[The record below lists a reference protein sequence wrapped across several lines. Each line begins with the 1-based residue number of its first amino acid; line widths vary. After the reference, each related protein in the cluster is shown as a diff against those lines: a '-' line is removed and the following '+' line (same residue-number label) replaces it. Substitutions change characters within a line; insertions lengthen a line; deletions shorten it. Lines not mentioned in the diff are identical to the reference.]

1 MRAPPG
7 AGRLTLLGVSD
18 ASDLRNRRVPN
29 ALCRRREV
37 RAQGAEARL
46 SLVNEQRS
54 FGDGAVL
61 RRARRGDEDGI
72 LDCIRRLAE
81 YEKEPDAVQTTANDL
96 RQALFGSS
104 PSVFAHVVEK
114 GGQIVAIAVWFLNYS
129 TWTGR
134 NGIYLEDL
142 FVRESERRNGYGRAL
157 LKALAEVCAE
167 RGYRRLE
174 WSVLDWNE
182 PSIRFYRSI
191 GATGMDEW
199 TVQRLNGAALARLAA
214 D

>member
-1 MRAPPG
+1 MGFGQLPRTASRSG
-7 AGRLTLLGVSD
+7 FRDDRL
-18 ASDLRNRRVPN
+18 
-29 ALCRRREV
+29 ALV
-37 RAQGAEARL
+37 D
-46 SLVNEQRS
+46 EQRPLN
-54 FGDGAVL
+54 GGAVL

-72 LDCIRRLAE
+72 LACIRALAE
-81 YEKEPDAVQTTANDL
+81 YEREPDAVQTTADDL
-96 RQALFGSS
+96 RQALFGPS

-134 NGIYLEDL
+134 HGIYLEDL
-142 FVRESERRNGYGRAL
+142 FVRETERRHGYGRAL
-157 LKALAEVCAE
+157 LKALAQLCTD
-167 RGYRRLE
+167 RGYTRLE

-191 GATGMDEW
+191 GAVGMDEW
-199 TVQRLNGAALARLAA
+199 TVQRLSGDALTRLAA

>member
-1 MRAPPG
+1 
-7 AGRLTLLGVSD
+7 VD
-18 ASDLRNRRVPN
+18 
-29 ALCRRREV
+29 
-37 RAQGAEARL
+37 
-46 SLVNEQRS
+46 EQRPLS
-54 FGDGAVL
+54 GGAVL

-72 LDCIRRLAE
+72 LDCIRGLAE
-81 YEKEPDAVQTTANDL
+81 YEKEPDAVQATAEDL
-96 RQALFGSS
+96 QRALFGPS

-114 GGQIVAIAVWFLNYS
+114 GGQIVAIAVWFVNYS

-134 NGIYLEDL
+134 HGIYLEDL
-142 FVRESERRNGYGRAL
+142 FVHEGERRHGYGRAL
-157 LKALAEVCAE
+157 LKALAEVCAQ

-191 GATGMDEW
+191 GAAGMDEW
-199 TVQRLNGAALARLAA
+199 TVQRLSGDALAQLAA